1 MNKISLII
9 GREYLTRVRKK
20 SFIVMSILG
29 PILFGLL
36 FIVPIWLATRGGET
50 KTITVVDES
59 GLFTET
65 LSGND
70 DLKFQIENQQLD
82 AAKIDL
88 QTSDSYGLL
97 YIPNISAES
106 PEGIQF
112 FSHSK
117 PSISD
122 INRIEGLIRN
132 KLEEIKLE
140 KSGISR
146 EMLDNLKVRVSISTI
161 SISDEGEKE
170 SNSGAATFIGYAGS
184 ILIYFFI
191 FFYGAQI
198 MRGIVDEKSSRIV
211 EVIMSSVKPMQL
223 MIGKIVGIGAVGLT
237 QLLLWVVLTTVIST
251 GIKATFGGAQNEVQ
265 ATELALAQA
274 PDTNQ
279 ATERAE
285 MIDRAFN
292 SLATLNFPLV
302 IVSFIFY
309 FLGGYLVYGA
319 LFAAIGSAVDSEV
332 DTQQFMLP
340 ITIPLILSIV
350 MLSAVLNEPHGSLA
364 FWMSIIPLTS
374 PIIMMMRIPFDV
386 PEWELALSMV
396 LLAGFFFFT
405 TWFASR
411 IYRVGILMHGT
422 KVNYKVL
429 AKWFMMK
436 N

>member
-1 MNKISLII
+1 
-9 GREYLTRVRKK
+9 
-20 SFIVMSILG
+20 
-29 PILFGLL
+29 
-36 FIVPIWLATRGGET
+36 
-50 KTITVVDES
+50 
-59 GLFTET
+59 
-65 LSGND
+65 
-70 DLKFQIENQQLD
+70 
-82 AAKIDL
+82 
-88 QTSDSYGLL
+88 
-97 YIPNISAES
+97 
-106 PEGIQF
+106 
-112 FSHSK
+112 
-117 PSISD
+117 
-122 INRIEGLIRN
+122 
-132 KLEEIKLE
+132 
-140 KSGISR
+140 
-146 EMLDNLKVRVSISTI
+146 
-161 SISDEGEKE
+161 
-170 SNSGAATFIGYAGS
+170 
-184 ILIYFFI
+184 
-191 FFYGAQI
+191 
-198 MRGIVDEKSSRIV
+198 
-211 EVIMSSVKPMQL
+211 MSSVKPMQL